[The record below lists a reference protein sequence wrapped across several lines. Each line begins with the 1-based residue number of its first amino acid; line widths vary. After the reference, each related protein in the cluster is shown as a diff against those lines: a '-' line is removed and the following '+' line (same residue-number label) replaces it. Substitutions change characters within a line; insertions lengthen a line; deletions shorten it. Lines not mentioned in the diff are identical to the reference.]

1 MTNPPR
7 EELIEPAAQAVTY
20 ASYLKV
26 KELLALQQPLTEPEQ
41 HDETL
46 FIVIHQVYELW
57 FKQILHELDA
67 AEEALKND
75 QPMLF
80 IRIAKRIGTIQ
91 SVLTHQVDI
100 LETMTPVD
108 FNRFREKLNP
118 ASGFQSMQF
127 RVLEFRLGSKEQ
139 AYMKFHKNDAFA
151 TRSLEAATHAPTVYD
166 HFLAMLKRRGFDV
179 PDAVLRRDVTQAY
192 QSNDGVREVILKIYR
207 ESERHYDLY
216 STLEALIDL
225 DEGILLWRYRHV
237 AMVERMIGS
246 RKGTGGSSGVRY
258 LSHTLAKRFFP
269 EIWEARNG
277 LGDAY
282 GSKGGEPLPGPR

>member
-1 MTNPPR
+1 MENLT
-7 EELIEPAAQAVTY
+7 EPTAQSITY
-20 ASYLKV
+20 GSYLKV
-26 KELLALQQPLTEPEQ
+26 RELLSLQQPLTKPEQ

-67 AEEALKND
+67 AEAAIKND

-91 SVLTHQVDI
+91 SVLTHQVDV

-127 RVLEFRLGSKEQ
+127 RVLEFRLGMKEA
-139 AYMKFHKNDAFA
+139 AYMKFHKNDAPA
-151 TRSLEAATHAPTVYD
+151 TKALDAALAAPTIYD
-166 HFLAMLKRRGFDV
+166 HFLAMLKRRGFAI
-179 PDAVLRRDVTQAY
+179 PGEVLNRDVSQPY
-192 QSNDGVREVILKIYR
+192 QSNDGVREAILKIYR

-237 AMVERMIGS
+237 AMVERMIGN
-246 RKGTGGSSGVRY
+246 RKGTGGSSGVKY

-282 GSKGGEPLPGPR
+282 GSKSTEPLPGPR

>member
-1 MTNPPR
+1 MEKLT
-7 EELIEPAAQAVTY
+7 EPTEQSVTY
-20 ASYLKV
+20 GSYLKV
-26 KELLALQQPLTEPEQ
+26 QELLGLQHPLTVPEQ

-46 FIVIHQVYELW
+46 FIIIHQVYELW
-57 FKQILHELDA
+57 FKQILHEVKA
-67 AEEALKND
+67 AETALQAD

-91 SVLTHQVDI
+91 AVLTHQVDV

-127 RVLEFRLGSKEQ
+127 RVLEFRLGAKEP
-139 AYMKFHKNDAFA
+139 AYMKFHKHDPLAVKALEDALA
-151 TRSLEAATHAPTVYD
+151 QPTLYD
-166 HFLAMLKRRGFDV
+166 HFLALLARRGFAI
-179 PDAVLRRDVTQAY
+179 PPEVLKRDVKQAY
-192 QSNDGVREVILKIYR
+192 QSNDGVREAILKIYR

-225 DEGILLWRYRHV
+225 DEGLLLWRYRHV
-237 AMVERMIGS
+237 AMVERMIGN
-246 RKGTGGSSGVRY
+246 RKGTGGSSGVKY
-258 LSHTLAKRFFP
+258 LSHTLQKRFFP

-282 GSKGGEPLPGPR
+282 GSKDSEPLPGPR